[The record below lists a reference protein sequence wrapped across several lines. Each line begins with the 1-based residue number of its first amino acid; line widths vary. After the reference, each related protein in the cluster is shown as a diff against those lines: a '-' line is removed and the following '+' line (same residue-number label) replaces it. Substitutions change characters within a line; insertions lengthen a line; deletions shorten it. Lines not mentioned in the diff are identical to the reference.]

1 MAGQVRGFR
10 ENEGGVDVT
19 IRPRGHGADTRI
31 RVGVV
36 INCTGANLDYHFE
49 RPALIE
55 SLIDQ
60 GLARANELG
69 FGLDSA
75 PNGAVRNAR
84 GEPTPGLFTVGVL
97 RKGDL
102 WESTA
107 IPELRAQ
114 AAALG
119 KLLTEG

>member
-1 MAGQVRGFR
+1 
-10 ENEGGVDVT
+10 
-19 IRPRGHGADTRI
+19 ADTVI
-31 RVGVV
+31 GVGVV
-36 INCTGANLDYHFE
+36 INCTGASLDYRVE
-49 RPALIE
+49 RPAMID
-55 SLIDQ
+55 SLIGQ
-60 GLARANELG
+60 GLARPNELG

-75 PNGAVRNAR
+75 PNGAVLDAA

-119 KLLTEG
+119 KLLIEG